1 MRTPTRP
8 RLRPRWWCRRLTV
21 DFNSTWLRCLSIR
34 PRCAR
39 DERRI
44 GIPSSGFSLFFR
56 KTSGSI
62 KGNVELFN
70 GWFSWTANIDAFRRT
85 EVGRANRVSAIV
97 KQLRFPVTSLRL
109 ITPISVCR
117 LLLLFGVRVERNV
130 PSFTLQMVMAI
141 EHRVMGQDLRIC
153 TWRRIIGKRVITR
166 YTLLPRNFFWSIS
179 LSRIIINN
187 DRGIFASDKINRVTI
202 FLDLITGIRVK
213 KFIICFERMASSLN

>member
-1 MRTPTRP
+1 M
-8 RLRPRWWCRRLTV
+8 
-21 DFNSTWLRCLSIR
+21 
-34 PRCAR
+34 
-39 DERRI
+39 
-44 GIPSSGFSLFFR
+44 
-56 KTSGSI
+56 
-62 KGNVELFN
+62 ELFN

-166 YTLLPRNFFWSIS
+166 YTLLPRNFF
-179 LSRIIINN
+179 
-187 DRGIFASDKINRVTI
+187 
-202 FLDLITGIRVK
+202 
-213 KFIICFERMASSLN
+213 